1 MSTLTGQ
8 YIADGAWTKVNEATG
23 GAAVRWPTAEA
34 LRWINDGQREIV
46 NQSPRAY
53 TKTAKATTVAGT
65 RQDFAGLNIS
75 DAVQLVDVIR
85 NFRADG
91 TTPGRALTKRDR
103 VEFDEQMPTWH
114 NPAAAADAVHWMFDD
129 RDPLAFFVHPPLQT
143 GGKLEIV
150 YAASPTDLSSLSSTI
165 TLPDIYGN
173 ALQFFVLFSFY
184 SKDAT
189 YAKNTALASSA
200 WQLFLQ
206 SLGIRGQN
214 VQIADTAGSQKAAS

>member
-8 YIADGAWTKVNEATG
+8 YIADGAWTKVNEQTG
-23 GAAVRWPTAEA
+23 AAAVRWPVAEA

-53 TKTAKATTVAGT
+53 TKSVKATAAAGT
-65 RQDFAGLNIS
+65 RQDFASLS
-75 DAVQLVDVIR
+75 MTDAVQLVDIPR

-91 TTPGRALTKRDR
+91 TTPGRAMTKRDR
-103 VEFDEQMPTWH
+103 IEFDEQIPTWH
-114 NPAAAADAVHWMFDD
+114 STAAAADAVHWMFDD
-129 RDPLAFFVHPPLQT
+129 RDPLAFYIYPPVT
-143 GGKLEIV
+143 AGSKLEII
-150 YAASPTDLSSLSSTI
+150 YAASPADLGSLAATI
-165 TLPDIYGN
+165 TIPDIYAN

-189 YAKNTALASSA
+189 YAKSPGLASAA
-200 WQLFLQ
+200 WQLFQQ

-214 VQIADTAGSQKAAS
+214 VQIADTTGNQKAAS